1 MSATVIAM
9 PRAQRS
15 ASQDT
20 EFLPAALEVL
30 ERPPSPVRMAL
41 ILVIAAFFST
51 ALLWSY
57 FGRIDVVAVAQGKIQ
72 PTGRVKVVQP
82 IEAGRIR
89 SIRVENGQRVQAND
103 VLIEFDATEALAE
116 ETALRFAHAAYRA
129 EALRRKAA
137 IGRVRSFQATP
148 PAIAWDPEIP
158 DTIRE
163 REEHVLAGD
172 LRQLDTTV
180 ASLIAQRRLKEAERE
195 RLRETI
201 KAQRAL
207 VATLVERVNMRTTLV
222 DKNSGTRASVIDSM
236 ETYLTQQATL
246 AAEQGQLGETE
257 AAIEVASQEILKAK
271 DGFLADNLQK
281 LAEAQRQAD
290 DAGQRLAR
298 ARAHTEHMTIRAP
311 IAGLVNASSVTTV
324 GQVASVGE
332 ELMRIVPDGSQLE
345 IEAYLPNKD
354 IGFVHP
360 DQEAEIKIESLP
372 FTRYGTVPGT
382 VLRVASDAIPE
393 PDAQQV
399 EGNPSKSS
407 RSIGFTGGGQRT
419 QNLVFPVIVR
429 PSAKS
434 IFADGRDIYLS
445 PGMSVAIEI
454 KTGRRRIL
462 EYIFSPLVEV
472 GATAFHER

>member
-1 MSATVIAM
+1 MSATVIAL
-9 PRAQRS
+9 PRAPRA
-15 ASQDT
+15 ASQDA
-20 EFLPAALEVL
+20 EFLPAALEIL

-41 ILVIAAFFST
+41 ILIIAALATT
-51 ALLWSY
+51 ALLWGY
-57 FGRIDVVAVAQGKIQ
+57 LGRIDVVAVAQGKIQ

-89 SIRVENGQRVQAND
+89 SIRVENGQPVEAGD
-103 VLIEFDATEALAE
+103 VLVEFDATEAVAE

-129 EALRRKAA
+129 EALRRTAA
-137 IGRVRSFQATP
+137 IARVRSFQTAP

-158 DTIRE
+158 VTIRE

-172 LRQLDTTV
+172 LRQLDTTM
-180 ASLIAQRRLKEAERE
+180 ASLTAQRRLKEAERE
-195 RLRETI
+195 RLRGTI
-201 KAQRAL
+201 KAQREL

-298 ARAHTEHMTIRAP
+298 ARAHTEHMTIHAP
-311 IAGLVNASSVTTV
+311 IAGIVNASSVTTV
-324 GQVASVGE
+324 GQVVVVGE
-332 ELMRIVPDGSQLE
+332 ELMRIVPNGSQLE

-354 IGFVHP
+354 IGFVSAG
-360 DQEAEIKIESLP
+360 QEAEIKIESLP
-372 FTRYGTVPGT
+372 FTRYGTMPGT
-382 VLRVASDAIPE
+382 VLRIAADAIPE

-399 EGNPSKSS
+399 EGNPSKSN
-407 RSIGFTGGGQRT
+407 RSSGFTGGGQRT

-429 PSAKS
+429 PDAKS
-434 IFADGRDIYLS
+434 IFADGRDVALF
-445 PGMSVAIEI
+445 PGMAVSIEI

-472 GATAFHER
+472 GMQAMHER

>member
-1 MSATVIAM
+1 M
-9 PRAQRS
+9 
-15 ASQDT
+15 
-20 EFLPAALEVL
+20 
-30 ERPPSPVRMAL
+30 
-41 ILVIAAFFST
+41 
-51 ALLWSY
+51 
-57 FGRIDVVAVAQGKIQ
+57 
-72 PTGRVKVVQP
+72 
-82 IEAGRIR
+82 
-89 SIRVENGQRVQAND
+89 
-103 VLIEFDATEALAE
+103 
-116 ETALRFAHAAYRA
+116 
-129 EALRRKAA
+129 
-137 IGRVRSFQATP
+137 
-148 PAIAWDPEIP
+148 
-158 DTIRE
+158 
-163 REEHVLAGD
+163 
-172 LRQLDTTV
+172 

-354 IGFVHP
+354 IGSSILIRKRKSRSNLFLLH
-360 DQEAEIKIESLP
+360 DTE
-372 FTRYGTVPGT
+372 RC
-382 VLRVASDAIPE
+382 PE
-393 PDAQQV
+393 PYYGLHQMLFRSLMLNKSKAIH
-399 EGNPSKSS
+399 PS
-407 RSIGFTGGGQRT
+407 RAA
-419 QNLVFPVIVR
+419 L
-429 PSAKS
+429 
-434 IFADGRDIYLS
+434 
-445 PGMSVAIEI
+445 
-454 KTGRRRIL
+454 
-462 EYIFSPLVEV
+462 
-472 GATAFHER
+472 